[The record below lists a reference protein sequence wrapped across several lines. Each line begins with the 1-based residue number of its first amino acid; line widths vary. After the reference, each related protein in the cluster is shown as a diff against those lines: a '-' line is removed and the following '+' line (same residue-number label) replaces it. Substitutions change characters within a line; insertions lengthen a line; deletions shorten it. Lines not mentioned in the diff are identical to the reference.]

1 MPARRCR
8 RSAWLEVT
16 PGGNRVQGI
25 CLRIADGALPSAWGF
40 SSTRAMKRINVSAG
54 RASLPSGP
62 ACVTFVLD
70 PDGNNIEAVFH

>member
-1 MPARRCR
+1 
-8 RSAWLEVT
+8 
-16 PGGNRVQGI
+16 
-25 CLRIADGALPSAWGF
+25 
-40 SSTRAMKRINVSAG
+40 MKRINVSAG